1 MFKILQLLQ
10 PQISC
15 FKFDDDLQRP
25 MSDVNSA
32 GLTNT
37 NNTNK
42 RIRLL
47 NFNLVDK
54 LDTVPQA
61 AVVETQPQQLN
72 FDNNNSDKNTAS

>member
-15 FKFDDDLQRP
+15 FKFDDDLQRS

-32 GLTNT
+32 GLTDT

-61 AVVETQPQQLN
+61 AVVETQQLN
-72 FDNNNSDKNTAS
+72 FDSNNSDKNTAS